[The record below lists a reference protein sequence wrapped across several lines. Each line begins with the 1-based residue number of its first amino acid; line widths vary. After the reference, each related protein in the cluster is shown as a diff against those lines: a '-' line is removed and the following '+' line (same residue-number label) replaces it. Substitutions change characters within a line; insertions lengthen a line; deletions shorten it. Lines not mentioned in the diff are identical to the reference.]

1 MESDISKRKVSKRKA
16 PTYGRRPS
24 RRKPGA
30 GRGPIGP
37 TSTEG
42 YGVFRSTPYDM
53 GAGTSPET
61 GPYSGRG
68 PIGPTPAGL
77 SLATGSGEPTST
89 EGYGVF
95 PSTAPDM
102 SLGTAPQTG
111 PYSGRGPIGPTPSG
125 PSPETGRYSASRE

>member
-42 YGVFRSTPYDM
+42 YGVFRSTPYDV
-53 GAGTSPET
+53 GAGTAPAT

-68 PIGPTPAGL
+68 P
-77 SLATGSGEPTST
+77 S
-89 EGYGVF
+89 
-95 PSTAPDM
+95 
-102 SLGTAPQTG
+102 
-111 PYSGRGPIGPTPSG
+111 GPTPSG
-125 PSPETGRYSASRE
+125 PSPATSPYSASRE